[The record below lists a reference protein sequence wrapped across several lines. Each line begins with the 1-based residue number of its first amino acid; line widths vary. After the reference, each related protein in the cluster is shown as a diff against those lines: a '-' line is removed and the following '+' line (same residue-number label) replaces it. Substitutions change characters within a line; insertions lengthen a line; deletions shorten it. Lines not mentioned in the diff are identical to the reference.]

1 MTPAWHSSQGFTV
14 KTIATQGTQTTASN
28 SDLTFNRAITQHW
41 GLGRQPCSHPATY
54 VHRGLKGFSVSGGK
68 LTAEP
73 VSADE
78 CPTRKPLGTGYTS
91 VEAIQHQDRF
101 LHATS
106 AARILPPFFDVGS
119 GRQRDAGS
127 NAEGCC
133 NGDTFHQTP
142 HTDSTSSEI
151 QQEAEARKLC
161 LALQCLKPPPQPP
174 PPTPQPPPP
183 LPHPYPTP
191 GLLSTEEKQTNKY
204 RQEHTA
210 HQATTIPTVLITR
223 CSLSR

>member
-1 MTPAWHSSQGFTV
+1 MYTG
-14 KTIATQGTQTTASN
+14 
-28 SDLTFNRAITQHW
+28 
-41 GLGRQPCSHPATY
+41 
-54 VHRGLKGFSVSGGK
+54 GLKVLVSLGGK

-91 VEAIQHQDRF
+91 VGAIQQQDRF

-127 NAEGCC
+127 NAERCC
-133 NGDTFHQTP
+133 NGDTFHQAP

-161 LALQCLKPPPQPP
+161 LALQCLKPPAH
-174 PPTPQPPPP
+174 
-183 LPHPYPTP
+183 PHPVPTLTP
-191 GLLSTEEKQTNKY
+191 PRVFFLRRKTDKQIQTRTYSSSGNHNLHSPN
-204 RQEHTA
+204 HT
-210 HQATTIPTVLITR
+210 V
-223 CSLSR
+223 